1 MKIPIVLVL
10 GMLVGC
16 KADGTVGPCIH
27 TYEDPVLHIQSVTNT
42 QTGQSVQAL
51 NIVQVLF
58 NGQKQDLHVLT
69 AVSFN
74 VVVMDSTLLC
84 GLPCG
89 FGTEPGVY
97 TLTATARGCRDTTVS
112 LAASYAAFKGGC
124 PSSNSGGSQY
134 SFRMESQ

>member
-1 MKIPIVLVL
+1 MRFSIILML
-10 GMLVGC
+10 TLLVGC
-16 KADGTVGPCIH
+16 KVGETLGPCLH
-27 TYEDPVLHIQSVTNT
+27 TYEDPVLHIQSVTNA

-51 NIVQVLF
+51 DIVQVLL
-58 NGQKQDLHVLT
+58 NGQKQDLHFVT

-97 TLTATARGCRDTTVS
+97 TLTVAARGCRDTTVS
-112 LAASYAAFKGGC
+112 LAASYAVFKGGC

-134 SFRMESQ
+134 SFQMEPQ